1 MGDLISHRR
10 DLSRHAHPCKRR
22 YDWLAKGQNEAGEGF
37 AEFEDGVGH
46 GKEPVNPHS
55 EVVGGVHWNF
65 EFPNHCAINPEKNL
79 NRQVAKGAKE
89 DLCRLRSGRGIH
101 GNFNHGSDFAKATT
115 DRSHGLSRMKRIGN
129 LKSQISNFKKEAR
142 SSS

>member
-1 MGDLISHRR
+1 MRVRSGLYRSPHFSNDQSTPHSAALHTGLRSGHTSGVQDVNLFPSWMTLR
-10 DLSRHAHPCKRR
+10 
-22 YDWLAKGQNEAGEGF
+22 LANGQNEAGEGF
-37 AEFEDGVGH
+37 AEIEDGVGH
-46 GKEPVNPHS
+46 GEEPLKPNS

-65 EFPNHCAINPEKNL
+65 
-79 NRQVAKGAKE
+79 
-89 DLCRLRSGRGIH
+89 D
-101 GNFNHGSDFAKATT
+101 HGSNFAKATT